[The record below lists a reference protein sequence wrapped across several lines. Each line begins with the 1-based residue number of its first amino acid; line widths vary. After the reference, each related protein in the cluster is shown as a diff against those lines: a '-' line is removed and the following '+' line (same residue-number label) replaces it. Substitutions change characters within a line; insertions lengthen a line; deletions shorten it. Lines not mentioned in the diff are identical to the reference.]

1 MKGGKINSVY
11 LVCYCGTTSVGYL
24 LDRMDKS
31 FERMVRNDTAGEW
44 QLECDLGKGWR
55 QNCEVI

>member
-1 MKGGKINSVY
+1 MYIWFVIAE
-11 LVCYCGTTSVGYL
+11 TTSVGYL

-44 QLECDLGKGWR
+44 QVECDLGKGWR